1 MNKRYP
7 AIFTKEGSGK
17 YAVSFP
23 DLDGCYT
30 CGDSLNE
37 AMENAAEASGLFLVS
52 ALADGETVP
61 EPSKLED
68 ITYDENEIVAYV
80 VADINDTIVISYQQC
95 APILG

>member
-23 DLDGCYT
+23 DLDGGYT
-30 CGDSLNE
+30 CGNSLNE
-37 AMENAAEASGLFLVS
+37 AMENAAEASELFLVA
-52 ALADGETVP
+52 ALEDGETVP

-68 ITYDENEIVAYV
+68 ITCDENEIVAYV
-80 VADINDTIVISYQQC
+80 VADLNDTQD
-95 APILG
+95 LRNKT